1 MEEISRY
8 AVTNNLSIDKLIT
21 EVVSGKR
28 EVRHR
33 KLGRQAGFCPKMKIL
48 QENEAKINE
57 MKAAG
62 MNNREIYT
70 KLKISKSTF
79 YKYCKSL

>member
-1 MEEISRY
+1 
-8 AVTNNLSIDKLIT
+8 
-21 EVVSGKR
+21 
-28 EVRHR
+28 
-33 KLGRQAGFCPKMKIL
+33 MKIL